1 MTNLAEIQA
10 QIQKLQKQESD
21 MRSKDFQKTVREIKE
36 KMQAF
41 GITIKDLQSPKAAK
55 GTRGPKI
62 KDASKVRTPHTK
74 KVSGSTVAAKY
85 RGPEDQTWSGRGL
98 TPRWM
103 TSLIEQGRTKDDF
116 LIQP

>member
-41 GITIKDLQSPKAAK
+41 GITVKDLQSPKVAK
-55 GTRGPKI
+55 GAKI
-62 KDASKVRTPHTK
+62 KDAPKVRVAGGK
-74 KVSGSTVAAKY
+74 KASGSTVAAKY
-85 RGPEDQTWSGRGL
+85 RGPEGQAWSGRGL

-103 TSLIEQGRTKDDF
+103 TSLVEQGRTKDEF

>member
-1 MTNLAEIQA
+1 MNNLIEIQA
-10 QIQKLQKQESD
+10 PIDKLQKQASD
-21 MRSKDFQKTVREIKE
+21 LRSKDFQKTVREIKE

-41 GITIKDLQSPKAAK
+41 GITVKDLQ
-55 GTRGPKI
+55 GPKI
-62 KDASKVRTPHTK
+62 TKGPKVKDAPKVRVSSPK
-74 KVSGSTVAAKY
+74 KVTGSTVAPKY
-85 RGPEDQTWSGRGL
+85 RGPDGQTWSGRGL